1 MTSIRKRM
9 GVLFIGTAI
18 PLVLASAAYACA
30 SLATLSVNPEKG
42 RPGITV
48 SGSGANYCADPACSE
63 VTIHF
68 KSRSGLVLATT
79 RPGADRRIAFEFT
92 VPKAA
97 AGWYSIVAVQSKADG
112 APVAGTPGRDSFKI
126 VRRTSAREGA
136 TAPVWFS
143 QQDPPASD
151 APASLPIQ
159 LPVSSGALFAMAL
172 VGLAL
177 TMGLGAYWKVS
188 GKLDGTVSA

>member
-9 GVLFIGTAI
+9 GVLFLGTAI

-30 SLATLSVNPEKG
+30 SLATLSINPEKG

-48 SGSGANYCADPACSE
+48 AGTGANYCSDPACSE

-68 KSRSGLVLATT
+68 KSRSGPVLATT
-79 RPGADRRIAFEFT
+79 RPGADRRIAFEFK

-112 APVAGTPGRDSFKI
+112 SPVAGTPGRDSFKV
-126 VRRTSAREGA
+126 VRRSSANNGG

-143 QQDPPASD
+143 NQSPPSESP
-151 APASLPIQ
+151 APSGLE
-159 LPVSSGALFAMAL
+159 LPVSTSALFA
-172 VGLAL
+172 LAL
-177 TMGLGAYWKVS
+177 AGFGLTLGLGVYWKLT
-188 GKLDGTVSA
+188 GRLNAAVSA